1 MGFDSPGSENILR
14 SIVMKKKINFEL
26 EGTKY
31 NVEVEREGDNL
42 VITRDGRNY
51 TVTLLEGEK
60 KALRP
65 KPKAA
70 SPSVAAPA
78 PAPASPTAGAGDLVA
93 PMTGTIKEIKVD
105 KGASVEVNQ
114 LVVIMEAMKMDIEI
128 FAHSAG
134 TVQEIYLASGSSV
147 KENQPILKLA

>member
-1 MGFDSPGSENILR
+1 
-14 SIVMKKKINFEL
+14 MKKKINFEL

-31 NVEVEREGDNL
+31 NVEVEREGDTL

-60 KALRP
+60 KTLRP

-70 SPSVAAPA
+70 SPAAAAPA
-78 PAPASPTAGAGDLVA
+78 PASAPASPTAGTGDLVA